1 MFFTKKLALFFSL
14 ILGLLL
20 PGQAQQIPSANFT
33 TADGL
38 PNNAIRSL
46 LVDSRGMLWIGTEN
60 GVSKLENGVFQNFYE
75 EDGLAFN
82 SCWAIAED
90 NNGNLWFGSFG
101 GGISVFD
108 GKRFH
113 TFTTDDGLADN
124 RIRHFYTYKD
134 KMLIGT
140 EDGVS
145 VADISTLEIYTIPSS
160 IRRNEL
166 NYTSGFYEIDDRL
179 FYSTYRNGSYEILW
193 QNENPQLRKI
203 NGWLPIYSTSLATN
217 QLLLADKGIVRKI
230 STADFIQG
238 KKPTQSFGQSI
249 FWKVMEGLRGEIYLL
264 AASTFAKDGGI
275 FRLEDE
281 QMLDQSGLFGVS
293 SKFLLAGAL
302 DRPRNLLYL
311 GSHDKG
317 LYQVRL
323 DEVVV
328 YEEFNEAEVKGIAGN
343 DSILGILSNQGLEI
357 RESANSKKQVT
368 LQQFKKVQA
377 DYFKNYPHKIPK
389 HMDGFFELDPSTPAS
404 EIEFY
409 ELHLQTTSFW
419 TNTNIGIFE
428 LDLGGKILTY
438 LPVHSFSMGF
448 TPDGKLL
455 ETNPYAGV
463 RVYSDAKN
471 FAYQYFDPRENATPL
486 QIAKVIKGPSRSYLA
501 SVFHGL
507 YHWDGT
513 DFFPIEIW
521 GSGMRLSLR
530 LYT

>member
-264 AASTFAKDGGI
+264 AASTFAKDGG
-275 FRLEDE
+275 FSDWKMNRCSTSRGFLE
-281 QMLDQSGLFGVS
+281 
-293 SKFLLAGAL
+293 
-302 DRPRNLLYL
+302 
-311 GSHDKG
+311 
-317 LYQVRL
+317 
-323 DEVVV
+323 
-328 YEEFNEAEVKGIAGN
+328 
-343 DSILGILSNQGLEI
+343 
-357 RESANSKKQVT
+357 
-368 LQQFKKVQA
+368 
-377 DYFKNYPHKIPK
+377 
-389 HMDGFFELDPSTPAS
+389 
-404 EIEFY
+404 
-409 ELHLQTTSFW
+409 
-419 TNTNIGIFE
+419 
-428 LDLGGKILTY
+428 
-438 LPVHSFSMGF
+438 
-448 TPDGKLL
+448 
-455 ETNPYAGV
+455 
-463 RVYSDAKN
+463 
-471 FAYQYFDPRENATPL
+471 
-486 QIAKVIKGPSRSYLA
+486 
-501 SVFHGL
+501 
-507 YHWDGT
+507 
-513 DFFPIEIW
+513 
-521 GSGMRLSLR
+521 
-530 LYT
+530 